1 MAHFD
6 DRQMHRMAASARAKL
21 NRRRLLQGAAGA
33 AALPLAARVA
43 PTRASSVPP
52 LSNPAAIA
60 AAQNV
65 LQETGDSAEAAVAAA
80 QQFSGITLNYL
91 SESALMAEGPKNFSG
106 PMWEEL
112 TGITINVV
120 EKPFPELFPTMVQ
133 EHIAATGGLDVLD
146 VVPAWI
152 ADMVTQGIVEPL
164 DPFIEQYMGDAAADL
179 DDIHPVYRN
188 LMNYGGNI
196 YALFDDGDT
205 FLLYY
210 RTDLFEDP
218 AYQEAFAAQHDRAL
232 APPTTWAEYDE
243 VQAFFTEQGNG
254 EFWGGASQRSP
265 SQVYHWW
272 MLEFRTNGGK
282 FFDPETMDATLD
294 SQAGID
300 TTNRMLASNESMPPG
315 VSEFDFTG
323 VLEAWME
330 GKLAMVGGTWPPFGR
345 FSEEYGAD
353 TVQME
358 WLPASAIA
366 GNVGYAVMPGGYS
379 TMASGFMLCVSSDSA
394 NKDAA
399 YLFAQ
404 WMNSP
409 SISLERVMLPY
420 TLRDPFRISH
430 YDSEAYRAAWP
441 NAGAYLDM
449 LEEQTNT
456 ALLDIIM
463 PGSQEYHTAIDQ
475 LWGAAQGG
483 APVEQ
488 VLADANAAFNAIT
501 DRIGRD
507 AQKAAYQEYLKLGNV
522 YPDDEA

>member
-1 MAHFD
+1 MAQFD
-6 DRQMHRMAASARAKL
+6 DREMQRMFARAQAKM

-43 PTRASSVPP
+43 PSRASSVPP
-52 LSNPAAIA
+52 LSNPAAVA
-60 AAQNV
+60 AARKV

-80 QQFSGITLNYL
+80 QQYSGVTLNYL
-91 SESALMAEGPKNFSG
+91 SEAALMAEGPKNFSG
-106 PMWEEL
+106 PKWQEL

-120 EKPFPELFPTMVQ
+120 EKPFPELFPTIVQ
-133 EHIAATGGLDVLD
+133 EHIAGTGGLDVLD
-146 VVPAWI
+146 VVPAWM
-152 ADMVTQGIVEPL
+152 ADMVSQGAVEPL
-164 DPFIEQYMGDAAADL
+164 DPYIEQYMNPADL
-179 DDIHPVYRN
+179 DDIHPVYRD
-188 LMNYGGNI
+188 LMNYGGQI
-196 YALFDDGDT
+196 YGLFDDGDT

-210 RTDLFEDP
+210 RTDLFNDP
-218 AYQEAFAAQHDRAL
+218 AYQEAFAAKHDRAL
-232 APPTTWAEYDE
+232 APPTTWQEYDE

-254 EFWGGASQRSP
+254 EFWGGASQRKP
-265 SQVYHWW
+265 SQVYQWW
-272 MLEFRTNGGK
+272 MLEFRTKGGR

-294 SQAGID
+294 TQAGID
-300 TTNRMLASNESMPPG
+300 TTNRMLESNKTMPPG
-315 VSEFDFTG
+315 VEEFDFTA

-345 FSEEYGAD
+345 FSEEYGKG

-358 WLPASAIA
+358 WLPASTIA
-366 GNVGYAVMPGGYS
+366 GNVGYAVMPDGYS
-379 TMASGFMLCVSSDSA
+379 SLASAFMLCVSSDSA

-409 SISLERVMLPY
+409 SISLQRVMLPY

-430 YDSEAYRAAWP
+430 YESEEYRNAWP

-463 PGSQEYHTAIDQ
+463 PGSQEYHNAIDQ

-483 APVEQ
+483 TPVEQ
-488 VLADANAAFNAIT
+488 ALADANAAFNAIT

-507 AQKAAYQEYLKLGNV
+507 TQKAAYQEYLKLANA
-522 YPDDEA
+522 YPGEEA